1 MAQFLSF
8 SQPHAPEQTAVLLSR
23 RPIWVRDAAS
33 LRHRHFSSITS
44 NRTLFDA
51 KPAGGAKWWWS
62 DTPRSPP
69 CSWRACSIR
78 RNAAREPS
86 RHMSLSELRGTITG
100 NRAWSALRRHRR
112 DIVLPVFLVCII
124 PLPLARTSLTWSSRQ
139 SAVDEMS
146 PIMSSRGS
154 PAAAWPHSQQPFQAL
169 RLARFSDFVI
179 APHSFKPPQPAPG
192 WRVGG
197 RSGPTIPSAE
207 AGRTRRAATQ
217 WRTRASPGLRHA
229 AAGSQGSDA
238 HPPDRVPEA
247 KRRRARAATTAI
259 SAQRC
264 PDSRGSPSQQH
275 SRSRLAVAAACA
287 RACGPAAAAPSGR
300 IECARRHKDGA
311 TSGAPP
317 EQASVRSID
326 LRDPFQPAP
335 AGPASCDRHPHGPRR
350 TATRRRDSRRRA
362 RSRSA

>member
-247 KRRRARAATTAI
+247 KRRDAQRRVRSHQRASAAQLQRSCTRAALSYPAGRRGGVR
-259 SAQRC
+259 AQ
-264 PDSRGSPSQQH
+264 
-275 SRSRLAVAAACA
+275 
-287 RACGPAAAAPSGR
+287 
-300 IECARRHKDGA
+300 
-311 TSGAPP
+311 
-317 EQASVRSID
+317 SVR
-326 LRDPFQPAP
+326 QPLPRLP
-335 AGPASCDRHPHGPRR
+335 AGSSVPRGNQQRRDLWRLRRSKPVCAPLIPAFRVPASAGRVSDRHPNGPRR
-350 TATRRRDSRRRA
+350 PRATRRRA
-362 RSRSA
+362 AA